1 MFKKILIANRGE
13 IAVRIMRSL
22 KEMGITTVAIYSDA
36 DINSLH
42 KEFADES
49 IYIGDSKPSESYLN
63 QEKII
68 KAALDTG
75 CEAIHPGY
83 GFLSEKWEFN
93 KKVTEAGLTFIG
105 PNWQAMKLLGSKV
118 QSRITM
124 IEAGVPVCPGMK
136 GGSKDFEEFEKVAL
150 EIGFP
155 VLVKASDGGGGKGM
169 RIVWKL
175 EDLKPSVEAAMR
187 ESISA
192 FGSDVIFLEKYIPSP
207 RHIEFQVACDKYGNA
222 IHLNE
227 RECSI
232 QRRHQKIIEETPS
245 PIMTPELRKK
255 MGEIAVKV
263 AKAANYDNIGTV
275 EFLVD
280 KDLNFYFLEVNARIQ
295 VEHPVTE
302 LTTGIDLVKMQ
313 VNIANGE
320 KLKYTQ
326 SDIHQ
331 LGHALECR
339 IYAEDPDNN
348 FFPSPGMIHYFREP
362 KGVGIRYDNGVKQ
375 GYEVPIH
382 YDPILAKLITYG
394 ENREESRIR
403 MINALKDNV
412 ILGVKTSIAFMIE
425 VLQHPEYIKGNINT
439 NFLQE
444 HQIVAKPSDAIKNAA
459 LAIAGLELPTTQR
472 KFEISSNISTKQSN
486 PWLELGKWELF

>member
-13 IAVRIMRSL
+13 IAVRIIRSL
-22 KEMGITTVAIYSDA
+22 KEMDIWTVAVYSDA
-36 DINSLH
+36 DKNSLH
-42 KEFADES
+42 RQFADES
-49 IYIGDSKPSESYLN
+49 VYIGDSKPSESYLN
-63 QEKII
+63 QDKII
-68 KAALDTG
+68 QAALDTG

-93 KKVTEAGLTFIG
+93 KKVNEAGLSFIG
-105 PNWQAMKLLGSKV
+105 PNWQSMKLLGSKV

-124 IEAGVPVCPGMK
+124 IDAGIPVCPGMK
-136 GGSKDFEEFEKVAL
+136 GGSKDFDEFEKVAL
-150 EIGFP
+150 EIGLP

-175 EDLKPSVEAAMR
+175 EELKPAVEAAMR

-192 FGSDVIFLEKYIPSP
+192 FGSDVIFLEKYIQSP
-207 RHIEFQVACDKYGNA
+207 RHIEFQIACDKYGNA

-245 PIMTPELRKK
+245 AIMTPELRQK
-255 MGEIAVKV
+255 MGEIAVRV

-275 EFLVD
+275 EFLLD

-313 VNIANGE
+313 VKIANGE
-320 KLKYTQ
+320 KLQYSQ
-326 SDIHQ
+326 SDIRQ
-331 LGHALECR
+331 MGHALECR
-339 IYAEDPDNN
+339 IYAEDPENN
-348 FFPSPGMIHYFREP
+348 FFPSPGLINFFQEP
-362 KGVGIRYDNGVKQ
+362 KGIGIRYDNGVKQ

-394 ENREESRIR
+394 ANREESRIR
-403 MINALKDNV
+403 MINALKENV
-412 ILGVKTSIAFMIE
+412 ILGAKTSTAFMIE
-425 VLQHPEYIKGNINT
+425 VLKHPEYIKGNINT
-439 NFLQE
+439 NFLQDYS
-444 HQIVAKPSDAIKNAA
+444 INAKPSEPILDAA
-459 LAIAGLELPTTQR
+459 LAIAGLKPELPKQR
-472 KFEISSNISTKQSN
+472 ELANNNSSLQSN
-486 PWLELGKWELF
+486 PWLEIGKWELY

>member
-1 MFKKILIANRGE
+1 MFRKILIANRGE
-13 IAVRIMRSL
+13 IAVRIIRSL
-22 KEMGITTVAIYSDA
+22 KELGIRTVAVYSEA
-36 DINSLH
+36 DKNALH
-42 KEFADES
+42 KDVADES
-49 IYIGDSKPSESYLN
+49 IFIGESKPSESYLN
-63 QEKII
+63 QDKII
-68 KAALDTG
+68 QTAIESG
-75 CEAIHPGY
+75 CDAIHPGY

-93 KKVTEAGLTFIG
+93 KKVVDAGLTFIG
-105 PNWQAMKLLGSKV
+105 PNWEAMKLLGSKV

-124 IEAGVPVCPGMK
+124 IDAGVPVCPGMK
-136 GGSKDFEEFEKVAL
+136 GGSKDFEEFEKVAQ

-169 RIVWKL
+169 RVVWNV
-175 EDLKPSVEAAMR
+175 EELKPAVEAAMR
-187 ESISA
+187 ESLSA
-192 FGSDVIFLEKYIPSP
+192 FGSDVIFLEKYIQSP
-207 RHIEFQVACDKYGNA
+207 RHIEFQIACDRHGNA

-255 MGEIAVKV
+255 MGETAVRV
-263 AKAANYDNIGTV
+263 ALAANYDNIGTV

-280 KDLNFYFLEVNARIQ
+280 KDLNYYFLEVNARIQ

-302 LTTGIDLVKMQ
+302 LTTGIDLVKLQ

-320 KLKYTQ
+320 KLQYSQ
-326 SDIHQ
+326 SDIKQ
-331 LGHALECR
+331 LGHSLECR

-348 FFPSPGMIHYFREP
+348 FFPSPGMINYFQEP

-394 ENREESRIR
+394 VNREESRVR
-403 MINALKDNV
+403 MINALRENV
-412 ILGVKTSIAFMIE
+412 IFGVKTSNAFMIE
-425 VLQHPEYIKGNINT
+425 VLSHPEYIKGNINT
-439 NFLQE
+439 NFLQDY
-444 HQIVAKPSDAIKNAA
+444 QISAKPSVLVQKTAM
-459 LAIAGLELPTTQR
+459 AIAGLQS
-472 KFEISSNISTKQSN
+472 ISKNKVAKTMVDNAKQSN
-486 PWLELGKWELF
+486 PWLEIGKWELF

>member
-13 IAVRIMRSL
+13 IAVRIIRSL
-22 KEMGITTVAIYSDA
+22 KEMGIKTVAVYSEA
-36 DINSLH
+36 DKNALH

-49 IYIGDSKPSESYLN
+49 IFIGDSKPSESYLN

-68 KAALDTG
+68 ISALESG
-75 CEAIHPGY
+75 CDAIHPGY

-93 KKVTEAGLTFIG
+93 KKVVEAGLTFIG
-105 PNWQAMKLLGSKV
+105 PNWEAMKLLGSKV

-124 IEAGVPVCPGMK
+124 IESGIPVCPGMK
-136 GGSKDFEEFEKVAL
+136 GGSKNFDEFEKVAA
-150 EIGFP
+150 EIGYP

-169 RIVWKL
+169 RVVWNK
-175 EDLKPSVEAAMR
+175 EDLKPAVEAAMR
-187 ESISA
+187 ESMTA
-192 FGSDVIFLEKYIPSP
+192 FGSDVIFLEKYIQSP
-207 RHIEFQVACDKYGNA
+207 RHIEFQVACDKHGNA

-245 PIMTPELRKK
+245 PVMTPELRRK
-255 MGEIAVKV
+255 MGETAIRV
-263 AKAANYDNIGTV
+263 AQAAHYDNIGTV

-295 VEHPVTE
+295 VEHPITE
-302 LTTGIDLVKMQ
+302 LTTGIDLVKLQ
-313 VNIANGE
+313 VHIANGE
-320 KLKYTQ
+320 KLRYSQ
-326 SDIHQ
+326 SDIQQ

-348 FFPSPGMIHYFREP
+348 FFPSPGVINYFQEP

-394 ENREESRIR
+394 ESREESRIR

-412 ILGVKTSIAFMIE
+412 ILGVKTSNAFMIE
-425 VLQHPEYIKGNINT
+425 VLKHPEYIKGNINT
-439 NFLQE
+439 NFLQDY
-444 HQIVAKPSDAIKNAA
+444 HILAKPDDNIQNIA
-459 LAIAGLELPTTQR
+459 LSIAGLQTTKQ
-472 KFEISSNISTKQSN
+472 SNDFTTPKLNLKQSN
-486 PWLELGKWELF
+486 PWLEIGNWELY